1 MGLSHLGTWELRA
14 SRRHFPFSHA
24 SLPNCQWVLLA
35 ADPEGQFA
43 PITMVV
49 WSESQSHL
57 HWVIAIATQ
66 PVHLCSLERGKLWW
80 WDKSCPSLVSLNG
93 FVGTEPHPSRL
104 DVCGWLCP
112 TAADLSRCNTDHMAS
127 KAENTYY
134 LAFLQKRLAYLYS
147 VLLRKEYHFIEK
159 ERERK

>member
-1 MGLSHLGTWELRA
+1 MGTSCFQKALPLLSCLTSKLPVSPAGCRPWGPVRTHHNGRLVRVTIASPLGHSNSRPTSLTA
-14 SRRHFPFSHA
+14 STFA
-24 SLPNCQWVLLA
+24 LLN
-35 ADPEGQFA
+35 
-43 PITMVV
+43 
-49 WSESQSHL
+49 
-57 HWVIAIATQ
+57 
-66 PVHLCSLERGKLWW
+66 GKLWW